1 MLEKNLKKLNF
12 SDNEIKVY
20 LTLFKLG
27 KCRAGKIIEQTG
39 LHRNLVYSA
48 LEKLGNRNLVTKV
61 LGRKAAEF
69 SANSPDSLLEEIEHK
84 KQLANQAAQEINKMI
99 NKEQRDI
106 KIYEGL
112 DGIKKA
118 RNQRLDLPSG
128 SEFFVMG
135 AGKLT
140 QTPELEKFWRQFH
153 KKREKKGIK
162 QKILYESTTDP
173 AAMENIKWRNQQ
185 PGFES
190 RFLPFT
196 IDSPFWFDFASDRVN
211 LGFAGKNPLTI
222 NIKSQDL
229 VQGFKKYFKY
239 FWNQKVITK
248 TGFPAFENAMN
259 EMLDELKAGEEYH
272 VLGTTDNQLE
282 KHKKINKFYNNF
294 HKRRIEKGIKVKML
308 SYEESYKNIKK
319 RFKTVDP
326 KGLLSQLKSYT
337 TASANPMQI
346 CLYRRKALII
356 IYEKEPTVIYFN
368 KPEVYEGFKNQF
380 DKAWQQKIKAYE
392 GTKQIKNLLWETLNF
407 GDYSVFTEGIK
418 IVQVLGK
425 EFFIKWQQE
434 KKKRGIKSRGIMNAK
449 YKSQPTVTK
458 SITQIKFIP
467 GYIVPSVT
475 LIFKNKIVNI
485 NFSKEPKAFLIE
497 DLEIA
502 KSNQSYFD
510 LLWNQETYVLKGLNA
525 IGDLFNEMLEHKEVC
540 LIGARGYFIDLYPK
554 FTDRWEK
561 KAKKIPGFKL
571 KNIVDPSILGHRIT
585 KFPFAQ
591 TKYTL
596 EKEFSKLSVFWI
608 FGNKVVISNWTE
620 KEPTVV
626 IIENK
631 HIYNLYK
638 QQFDLLWNK

>member
-1 MLEKNLKKLNF
+1 
-12 SDNEIKVY
+12 
-20 LTLFKLG
+20 
-27 KCRAGKIIEQTG
+27 
-39 LHRNLVYSA
+39 
-48 LEKLGNRNLVTKV
+48 
-61 LGRKAAEF
+61 
-69 SANSPDSLLEEIEHK
+69 
-84 KQLANQAAQEINKMI
+84 
-99 NKEQRDI
+99 
-106 KIYEGL
+106 
-112 DGIKKA
+112 
-118 RNQRLDLPSG
+118 
-128 SEFFVMG
+128 
-135 AGKLT
+135 
-140 QTPELEKFWRQFH
+140 
-153 KKREKKGIK
+153 
-162 QKILYESTTDP
+162 
-173 AAMENIKWRNQQ
+173 
-185 PGFES
+185 
-190 RFLPFT
+190 
-196 IDSPFWFDFASDRVN
+196 
-211 LGFAGKNPLTI
+211 
-222 NIKSQDL
+222 
-229 VQGFKKYFKY
+229 
-239 FWNQKVITK
+239 
-248 TGFPAFENAMN
+248 
-259 EMLDELKAGEEYH
+259 
-272 VLGTTDNQLE
+272 
-282 KHKKINKFYNNF
+282 
-294 HKRRIEKGIKVKML
+294 
-308 SYEESYKNIKK
+308 
-319 RFKTVDP
+319 
-326 KGLLSQLKSYT
+326 
-337 TASANPMQI
+337 
-346 CLYRRKALII
+346 
-356 IYEKEPTVIYFN
+356 
-368 KPEVYEGFKNQF
+368 
-380 DKAWQQKIKAYE
+380 
-392 GTKQIKNLLWETLNF
+392 
-407 GDYSVFTEGIK
+407 
-418 IVQVLGK
+418 
-425 EFFIKWQQE
+425 
-434 KKKRGIKSRGIMNAK
+434 MNAK